1 MTEDPLHLQE
11 VPEDHHLQGMMMII
25 VEGVVDMV
33 GVVVLMIVM
42 IEAMVEVV
50 EDLMTAT
57 VMTGVS
63 EVEEVVEEVVIG
75 LVVAEEGVVVMVVA
89 GVVAS
94 MIGMVTDSVGD
105 RVVSLL
111 DLHLPDFS
119 SDAVHLPWVEDPHLH
134 AEEALHQG
142 GIVVTPLHS
151 DKCITYDCSSSFSEG
166 PNIRG

>member
-1 MTEDPLHLQE
+1 
-11 VPEDHHLQGMMMII
+11 
-25 VEGVVDMV
+25 
-33 GVVVLMIVM
+33 MIVM

-63 EVEEVVEEVVIG
+63 EAEEVVEEVVIG
-75 LVVAEEGVVVMVVA
+75 LVVAEGGVVVMVVA

-94 MIGMVTDSVGD
+94 MMGMVTDSVGD
-105 RVVSLL
+105 HVVSLL

-119 SDAVHLPWVEDPHLH
+119 SDAVHLPWVEDLHLL

-151 DKCITYDCSSSFSEG
+151 DKCITYNCSSFSKG
-166 PNIRG
+166 PNIGG